1 MKKIFFY
8 KNSSMI
14 TYISLLRGINVSG
27 KNSIKMDA
35 LKKAFEEAGFYNVT
49 TYIQSGNIIFNSNET
64 NSKSLE
70 QLIFNIILN
79 KFGFNVPVTILTI
92 DELEQSLN
100 KNPFSNNS
108 DEKFI
113 HFTFLKDLPTIS
125 YEKEINNKKALNE
138 EIKIINKTIYL
149 YCPDGYGK
157 TKLTN
162 NYLEKVLKVSAT
174 TRNLKTTN
182 QLLTIA
188 KEINN

>member
-1 MKKIFFY
+1 
-8 KNSSMI
+8 MI

-35 LKKAFEEAGFYNVT
+35 LRKLFEESSFYNVT

-64 NSKSLE
+64 NLKKLE
-70 QLIFNIILN
+70 QLIFNKILN
-79 KFGFNVPVTILTI
+79 KFGFNVPVIILTI

-108 DEKFI
+108 DEKFV

-162 NYLEKVLKVSAT
+162 NYLEKILKVSST
-174 TRNLKTTN
+174 TRNLKTTR
-182 QLLTIA
+182 QLFTIA

>member
-1 MKKIFFY
+1 
-8 KNSSMI
+8 MI

>member
-1 MKKIFFY
+1 
-8 KNSSMI
+8 MI

-100 KNPFSNNS
+100 KNPFLIIQMKSS
-108 DEKFI
+108 FI
-113 HFTFLKDLPTIS
+113 
-125 YEKEINNKKALNE
+125 
-138 EIKIINKTIYL
+138 
-149 YCPDGYGK
+149 
-157 TKLTN
+157 
-162 NYLEKVLKVSAT
+162 
-174 TRNLKTTN
+174 
-182 QLLTIA
+182 LLF
-188 KEINN
+188 

>member
-1 MKKIFFY
+1 MGRRI
-8 KNSSMI
+8 KNLSDN
-14 TYISLLRGINVSG
+14 SLN
-27 KNSIKMDA
+27 NSI
-35 LKKAFEEAGFYNVT
+35 
-49 TYIQSGNIIFNSNET
+49 SN
-64 NSKSLE
+64 
-70 QLIFNIILN
+70 N
-79 KFGFNVPVTILTI
+79 KLY
-92 DELEQSLN
+92 

-108 DEKFI
+108 DEKFV